1 MAKPYNWIKRL
12 RKKLELT
19 QKALAHQMG
28 VSKREVSRWENGHS
42 DPNDLAIKELLKL
55 VRKVGMSK

>member
-12 RKKLELT
+12 RKKLKLT
-19 QKALAHQMG
+19 QKALADQMG
-28 VSKREVSRWENGHS
+28 VSSREISRWENGHS

-55 VRKVGMSK
+55 IRQAGMTK